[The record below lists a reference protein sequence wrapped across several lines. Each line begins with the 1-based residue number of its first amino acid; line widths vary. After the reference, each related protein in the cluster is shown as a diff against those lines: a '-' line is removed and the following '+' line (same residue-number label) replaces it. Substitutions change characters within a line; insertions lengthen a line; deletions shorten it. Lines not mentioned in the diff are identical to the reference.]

1 MTSLLGPDGRPIS
14 SKSLQNK
21 KAPPP
26 KLGEGYAAGWTG
38 EDVKFLQL
46 PGGGAL
52 QLNLDALTLSDF
64 RQMKDHYQINS
75 SLSVLTFM
83 MHQMEWHIDCED
95 EKQRDF
101 YEESLNNVWTT
112 LVRAMS
118 QAFWAGYSPNIL
130 QWDNDTPAR
139 RVVLDKIKDIFPED
153 AKVHWKQVEGFSS
166 EGADQT
172 GITRVRPK
180 VKIYDGIDQFGF
192 GHVPVGNTFWY
203 PLLMENGNYYGRK
216 LLRPAFTSWFF
227 SILLHLFANRYYERF
242 GEPTPVG
249 RAPFDEQFTIDGQ
262 EVSGRNLMV
271 DVITQLRNRGVVLLP
286 NDKTPFGDETN
297 PGYDYTLE
305 YLESQMRGADFE
317 RYMTRLDEEM
327 SLALFTP
334 ILLLRTADVG
344 SYNLGTQHTQTY
356 LWMLNAISG
365 DWATYINKYMLRP
378 MRDYN
383 FGTNAAMPK
392 IKFRR
397 TGKENRDLVRDIVVK
412 LLETGKMSADVRELG
427 EMTGMTF
434 DQIKTLT
441 GDGPQQQ
448 ADPSQEDGDTPGQ
461 TDQQGGQNL
470 GGIFGVADQICNRV
484 ENQVKNAFKKD
495 QFNSDLRLSMGY
507 RRQLQDA
514 AEEAGID
521 SPISYTARIY
531 AVMDEWLKDIAI
543 SGNVDNTAD
552 FMKNFKSVL
561 YSMIRR

>member
-1 MTSLLGPDGRPIS
+1 VTGLLGPDGRPIS

-38 EDVKFLQL
+38 EDIRYLQL

-52 QLNLDALTLSDF
+52 QLNLDTLTLNDF

-83 MHQMEWHIDCED
+83 LHQMEWHIDCED
-95 EKQRDF
+95 KKQGDF

-118 QAFWAGYSPNIL
+118 KAFWSGYSPNIL
-130 QWDNDTPAR
+130 QWDNDTPNR
-139 RVVLDKIKDIFPED
+139 RVVLDKIKDLFPED
-153 AKVHWKQVEGFSS
+153 ARVHWKTVDGFAPGTPNAP
-166 EGADQT
+166 EAHT
-172 GITRVRPK
+172 VKPK

-203 PLLMENGNYYGRK
+203 PLLMEEGNHYGRK
-216 LLRPAFTSWFF
+216 LMRPAFTSWFF

-249 RAPFDEQFTIDGQ
+249 RAPFDETYTIDG
-262 EVSGRNLMV
+262 EDITGRALMAN
-271 DVITQLRNRGVVLLP
+271 VIQQLRNRGTVLLP
-286 NDKTPFGDETN
+286 GDKTPFGDETN
-297 PGYDYTLE
+297 PSYDYTLE

-356 LWMLNAISG
+356 LWLLNAISG
-365 DWATYINKYMLRP
+365 DWATYINKYLLRP

-383 FGTNAAMPK
+383 FGTNADLPK
-392 IKFRR
+392 IKFRK
-397 TGKENRDLVRDIVVK
+397 TGKENRDLVRDIVMAMQGAGTLK
-412 LLETGKMSADVRELG
+412 PDIRELG
-427 EMTGMTF
+427 EMTGMSFEEIEAVTAPEEEP
-434 DQIKTLT
+434 DSET
-441 GDGPQQQ
+441 
-448 ADPSQEDGDTPGQ
+448 SEDTTKQKRPDSL
-461 TDQQGGQNL
+461 N
-470 GGIFGVADQICNRV
+470 GVYGVMDQICLRI
-484 ENQVKNAFKKD
+484 ENQAKNAFRKGTFNKD
-495 QFNSDLRLSMGY
+495 FKFSMGY
-507 RRQLQDA
+507 RRQLQEA
-514 AEEAGID
+514 AEEAGIT
-521 SPISYTARIY
+521 SPIAYTAHIY
-531 AVMDEWLKDIAI
+531 AVMDEWLKDIASI
-543 SGNVDNTAD
+543 GASENASD
-552 FMKNFKSVL
+552 FMKRFKSIL
-561 YSMIRR
+561 YSMVRR

>member
-1 MTSLLGPDGRPIS
+1 MTGLLGPDGRPIS

-38 EDVKFLQL
+38 EDVRYLQL

-52 QLNLDALTLSDF
+52 QLNLDTLTLNDF

-83 MHQMEWHIDCED
+83 LHQMEWHIDCEN
-95 EKQRDF
+95 ESQAEF
-101 YEESLNNVWTT
+101 YEESLSNVWTT

-118 QAFWAGYSPNIL
+118 KAFWAGYSPNIL
-130 QWDNDTPAR
+130 QWDNDTPNR
-139 RVVLDKIKDIFPED
+139 RVVLDKIKDLFPED
-153 AKVHWKQVEGFSS
+153 ARVHWKTVDGFAPGTPNVP
-166 EGADQT
+166 EAHT
-172 GITRVRPK
+172 VKPK

-203 PLLMENGNYYGRK
+203 PLLMEEGNHYGRK
-216 LLRPAFTSWFF
+216 LMRPAFTSWFF

-249 RAPFDEQFTIDGQ
+249 RAPFEETYTIDG
-262 EVSGRNLMV
+262 EDISGRQLMAN
-271 DVITQLRNRGVVLLP
+271 VIQQLRNRGTVLLP
-286 NDKTPFGDETN
+286 GDKTPFGDETN
-297 PGYDYTLE
+297 PSYDYTLE

-356 LWMLNAISG
+356 LWLLNAISG
-365 DWATYINKYMLRP
+365 DWATYINKYLLRP

-383 FGTNAAMPK
+383 FGTNADLPK
-392 IKFRR
+392 IKFRK
-397 TGKENRDLVRDIVVK
+397 TGKENRDLVRDIVMAMQGAGTLK
-412 LLETGKMSADVRELG
+412 PDIRELG

-434 DQIKTLT
+434 EEIEAVTA
-441 GDGPQQQ
+441 PEEEP
-448 ADPSQEDGDTPGQ
+448 DPNAEPGEDTTSQKKPDSLNGVYK
-461 TDQQGGQNL
+461 
-470 GGIFGVADQICNRV
+470 VADQVCKRV
-484 ENQVKNAFKKD
+484 ENQARNAFRKGTFNKD
-495 QFNSDLRLSMGY
+495 FQFSMGY
-507 RRQLQDA
+507 RRQWQEA
-514 AEEAGID
+514 AEEAGIT
-521 SPISYTARIY
+521 SPLAYTTHVY
-531 AVMDEWLKDIAI
+531 DVMDVWLKDIASI
-543 SGNVDNTAD
+543 GASENASD
-552 FMKNFKSVL
+552 FMKRFQSIL